1 MSLLALTALALI
13 LRLVRLDA
21 QSLWVDEAFSI
32 KYAALWKPLTIE
44 GLLDNLHGPLHALL
58 LHGWVRLF
66 GAGEWALRAPHALI
80 GAMTVPL
87 LYWALRPSVSHRV
100 SLLSCALLAISPFHL
115 WYSQE
120 VRNYVLAMFFVVLS
134 TGLFQRLWLRSGFS
148 RAGLYGLACAGA
160 LWSNLA
166 CAFALVAH
174 GAGRLFARSGPGWR
188 RLFVAWAIALVCLSP
203 WLERFWRHRVEPSGA
218 LSIRSVAAEER
229 LRGETTSPLLG
240 IPYAYFVFSLGY
252 SFGPSLD
259 ELRADPMELPSVLE
273 LALIAAAGVAFAVA
287 ACFGAC
293 RLWSLPSGRLWVV
306 LAIAPVLL
314 TFGVSTRNLK
324 VFNPRYACAAL
335 PAYLVVVAH
344 GLSGLRVGGPGRAGA
359 GRRALQTLVAAGVLA
374 PTGLSLAQYETSPR
388 YWKEDARALSAHL
401 QSHVGPNDL
410 IFFVGT
416 DEPLQQY
423 YWRGIREGAGGVR
436 KADHGDWWDRP
447 IEERFERFS
456 ELAGRAEVVY
466 VAFLREEFVDPDDR
480 WRAWLRENRPPREV
494 VPFTGCEIWVLDGGA
509 SGAARPEGGVR

>member
-1 MSLLALTALALI
+1 MTLLALTALGLI

-21 QSLWVDEAFSI
+21 QSFWVDEAFSI
-32 KYAALWKPLTIE
+32 KYAALWKPLTFE

-58 LHGWVRLF
+58 LHGWARLF

-80 GAMTVPL
+80 GATTIPL
-87 LYWALRPSVSHRV
+87 LYWALRPSVSRGV
-100 SLLSCALLAISPFHL
+100 SLLTCALLAISPFHL

-134 TGLFQRLWLRSGFS
+134 TGLLQRLWLGSSWS
-148 RAGLYGLACAGA
+148 RMSLYGLVCAGA

-166 CAFALVAH
+166 SAFALAAH
-174 GAGRLFARSGPGWR
+174 GAGRMFARSGPSWR

-218 LSIRSVAAEER
+218 LTLRSVAAEER

-240 IPYAYFVFSLGY
+240 IPYTYFVFSLGY
-252 SFGPSLD
+252 SLGPSLD
-259 ELRADPMELPSVLE
+259 ELRADPMAPPSALE
-273 LALIAAAGVAFAVA
+273 AVLIAAAGLAFGVA
-287 ACFGAC
+287 AWIGAG
-293 RLWSLPSGRLWVV
+293 RLWSLPSGRLWLA

-314 TFGVSTRNLK
+314 TFVVSTRNLK
-324 VFNPRYACAAL
+324 VFNPRYACAAF

-344 GLSGLRVGGPGRAGA
+344 GLAALRDGPR
-359 GRRALQTLVAAGVLA
+359 RRALQTLVAAGVLL
-374 PTGLSLAQYETSPR
+374 PTGVSLAQYETSPR

-401 QSHVGPNDL
+401 RSHVGPDDL

-423 YWRGIREGAGGVR
+423 YWRGLRDGVGGVR
-436 KADHGDWWDRP
+436 KADHGDRWDLGF
-447 IEERFERFS
+447 EERFERFS
-456 ELAGRAEVVY
+456 ELAGRAQVVY

-480 WRAWLRENRPPREV
+480 WRAWLRANRPPREV
-494 VPFTGCEIWVLDGGA
+494 VPFIGCEIWVLDGGA
-509 SGAARPEGGVR
+509 SGASRSEGGAR